1 MSFFQDVVIFKEEG
15 QSLIHIANMWG
26 EKTMADTS
34 PEGRDLIQHQLQDL
48 QRDWDAFVSSVSDT
62 RATLE
67 SCLVRWSSFDDSQ
80 EQIQRWL
87 QETERRL
94 KEAQPKSD
102 LTEKK
107 ALLQKMKVCCLFGL
121 CIPDCMPD

>member
-1 MSFFQDVVIFKEEG
+1 
-15 QSLIHIANMWG
+15 
-26 EKTMADTS
+26 MADTS

-87 QETERRL
+87 QDTERRL

-121 CIPDCMPD
+121 CIPDGMPG

>member
-1 MSFFQDVVIFKEEG
+1 MLKEEG

-34 PEGRDLIQHQLQDL
+34 AEGRDLIQHQLHDL
-48 QRDWDAFVSSVSDT
+48 QHDWDTFVSSVSDA
-62 RATLE
+62 RAALE

-87 QETERRL
+87 KETERRL

-102 LTEKK
+102 LSEKR
-107 ALLQKMKVCCLFGL
+107 ALLQKMKVCLFV
-121 CIPDCMPD
+121 